1 MGINPYT
8 TVTSESIESAW
19 QIVVTQI
26 PKRDSALQIE
36 LSKQQ
41 YHNQLRYHITLS
53 YYNSYYLFTF
63 ISTKLQ

>member
-1 MGINPYT
+1 MILNGLFQYGVELGINPYT

-19 QIVVTQI
+19 QVVVTQI

-41 YHNQLRYHITLS
+41 YHNQLRYED
-53 YYNSYYLFTF
+53 
-63 ISTKLQ
+63 